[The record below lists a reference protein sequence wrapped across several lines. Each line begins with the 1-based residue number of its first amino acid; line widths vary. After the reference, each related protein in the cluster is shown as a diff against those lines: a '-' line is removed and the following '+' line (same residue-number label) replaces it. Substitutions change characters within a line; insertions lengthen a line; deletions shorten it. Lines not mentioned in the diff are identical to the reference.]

1 MKLVVPKSK
10 RVPYLNRYNETSQN
24 VLVVCDFDI
33 RFTFML
39 SGWPGSIHDMRVFK
53 DAMTTYHHK
62 FPHRPPGLL
71 LELSCNNFLSNNTCL
86 SKSHCAPGCLPF
98 SIYREVLCG

>member
-39 SGWPGSIHDMRVFK
+39 SGWPG
-53 DAMTTYHHK
+53 
-62 FPHRPPGLL
+62 
-71 LELSCNNFLSNNTCL
+71 
-86 SKSHCAPGCLPF
+86 
-98 SIYREVLCG
+98 